1 MYHAHEVELLRKL
14 PPETVN
20 SSSTHPRLFLVA
32 KELWSFERLRW
43 HAFGHRISVA
53 RKFSPF
59 LAQQAKTGRW
69 SEQELGRIRVLLA
82 DDHEAMLD
90 RVARLL
96 AIECNVVGTA
106 TDGQQALEAARELKP
121 DVLVLDISMP
131 VMNGIETAHRLKEA
145 GAETR
150 IVFLTVH
157 DDPDFAREAL
167 EAGALG
173 YVIKQRIASD
183 LMIAINEV
191 CAGRSFV
198 SPLSPP
204 PAIS

>member
-1 MYHAHEVELLRKL
+1 LD
-14 PPETVN
+14 
-20 SSSTHPRLFLVA
+20 
-32 KELWSFERLRW
+32 
-43 HAFGHRISVA
+43 
-53 RKFSPF
+53 
-59 LAQQAKTGRW
+59 
-69 SEQELGRIRVLLA
+69 RIRVLLA

-96 AIECNVVGTA
+96 ATEFGVVGTV
-106 TDGQQALEAARELKP
+106 TDGQQALDAAMALKP

-131 VMNGIETAHRLKEA
+131 VMNGIETARRLKEA
-145 GAETR
+145 GSETR

-183 LMIAINEV
+183 LVAAIKKAH
-191 CAGRSFV
+191 AGRQ
-198 SPLSPP
+198 
-204 PAIS
+204 

>member
-1 MYHAHEVELLRKL
+1 LD
-14 PPETVN
+14 
-20 SSSTHPRLFLVA
+20 
-32 KELWSFERLRW
+32 
-43 HAFGHRISVA
+43 
-53 RKFSPF
+53 
-59 LAQQAKTGRW
+59 
-69 SEQELGRIRVLLA
+69 RIRVLLA

-96 AIECNVVGTA
+96 EAECNVVGTA
-106 TDGQQALEAARELKP
+106 TDGQQALEAAQDLKP

-145 GAETR
+145 GAEAR

-157 DDPDFAREAL
+157 DDPDFAKEAL

-173 YVIKQRIASD
+173 YVIKSRIASD

-204 PAIS
+204 QAVN

>member
-1 MYHAHEVELLRKL
+1 MD
-14 PPETVN
+14 
-20 SSSTHPRLFLVA
+20 
-32 KELWSFERLRW
+32 
-43 HAFGHRISVA
+43 
-53 RKFSPF
+53 
-59 LAQQAKTGRW
+59 
-69 SEQELGRIRVLLA
+69 RIRVLLA

-96 AIECNVVGTA
+96 EAECNVVGTA
-106 TDGQQALEAARELKP
+106 TDGQQALEAAQDLKP

-145 GAETR
+145 GAEAR

-157 DDPDFAREAL
+157 DDPDFAKEAL

-173 YVIKQRIASD
+173 YVIKSRIASD

-204 PAIS
+204 PARPSSNGTGSRSE

>member
-1 MYHAHEVELLRKL
+1 
-14 PPETVN
+14 
-20 SSSTHPRLFLVA
+20 
-32 KELWSFERLRW
+32 
-43 HAFGHRISVA
+43 
-53 RKFSPF
+53 
-59 LAQQAKTGRW
+59 
-69 SEQELGRIRVLLA
+69 LA

-96 AIECNVVGTA
+96 ATEYDVVGTA
-106 TDGQQALEAARELKP
+106 TDGQQALEAAQDLKP

-131 VMNGIETAHRLKEA
+131 VMNGMETAHRLKEA

-157 DDPDFAREAL
+157 DDPDFATEAL

-173 YVIKQRIASD
+173 YVIKPRIASD
-183 LMIAINEV
+183 LKIAINEV
-191 CAGRSFV
+191 YAGRSFV

-204 PAIS
+204 QKIN